1 MGSLSLFTGQ
11 LPEVDVKQRR
21 KTASA
26 VKGRSLKT
34 LHRGTDQRCQMLPKV
49 QEGEKGRMTIGLGTV
64 EAFMTLRTAIFMELW
79 AYKVCL
85 ICSERS
91 AGEDRGN
98 TDNFQVFTGK
108 GKKNDS
114 FYSDGRSGK
123 YCFN

>member
-1 MGSLSLFTGQ
+1 MN
-11 LPEVDVKQRR
+11 EREIDEMN
-21 KTASA
+21 
-26 VKGRSLKT
+26 SLKT
-34 LHRGTDQRCQMLPKV
+34 LHRGNDQRCQMLPKV

>member
-11 LPEVDVKQRR
+11 LPEVDVKQWR

-26 VKGRSLKT
+26 VKGWSLKT
-34 LHRGTDQRCQMLPKV
+34 LHRGNDQRCQMLPKV

-79 AYKVCL
+79 AYKVCST
-85 ICSERS
+85 CSERS

-98 TDNFQVFTGK
+98 TDNFQVLL
-108 GKKNDS
+108 
-114 FYSDGRSGK
+114 
-123 YCFN
+123 